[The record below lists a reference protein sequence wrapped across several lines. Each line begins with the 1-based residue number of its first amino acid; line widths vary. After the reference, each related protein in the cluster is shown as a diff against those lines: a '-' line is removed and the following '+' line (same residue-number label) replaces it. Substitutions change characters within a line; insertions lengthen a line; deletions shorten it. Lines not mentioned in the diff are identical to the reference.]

1 MYKSKFFT
9 TVTVLTFIILSV
21 ILYFQFEEMKTYG
34 LLNFMLEKHP

>member
-9 TVTVLTFIILSV
+9 TITVLTFLILAV

-34 LLNFMLEKHP
+34 LLHFMMEQNP